1 MKLTGFQGFPAGA
14 MHTVL
19 MPQLFYTDLLPKI
32 DDLSELKLTLYI
44 FFLLQTENHPGPWIT
59 DDRLRQDPTL
69 LRMMAGTSSLYEPL
83 ALLDAALERALIR
96 NTLLL
101 VELQVETSDQNQKA
115 YALNTEK
122 GRLAQ
127 RQLQMGVQVAA
138 ALPAAVDDQSLPFR
152 HYQQN
157 FGLLTP
163 LVADHIRDLETEFP
177 VDWICEAMEIAV
189 RNNAKSLRYVEVIL
203 ERWAREGRDD
213 EWH

>member
-1 MKLTGFQGFPAGA
+1 MKLTGFQGFPGGA
-14 MHTVL
+14 MQTVL

-44 FFLLQTENHPGPWIT
+44 FFLLQTEEHSGPWIT

-69 LRMMAGTSSLYEPL
+69 LRMMAESSSLYEPL
-83 ALLDAALERALIR
+83 TLLDAALERALIR
-96 NTLLL
+96 NTLLPL
-101 VELQVETSDQNQKA
+101 KIQVENSDQHQKA

-122 GRLAQ
+122 GRVAQ
-127 RQLQMGVQVAA
+127 QQLQTGIHVETYTSVHS
-138 ALPAAVDDQSLPFR
+138 DDQSLPFR

-189 RNNAKSLRYVEVIL
+189 RNNAKSLRYVEVVL
-203 ERWAREGRDD
+203 DRWAKEGRDD